1 LTVMYEYVCMMGG
14 IYTLEKKRK
23 RRVSSETA

>member
-1 LTVMYEYVCMMGG
+1 MGG